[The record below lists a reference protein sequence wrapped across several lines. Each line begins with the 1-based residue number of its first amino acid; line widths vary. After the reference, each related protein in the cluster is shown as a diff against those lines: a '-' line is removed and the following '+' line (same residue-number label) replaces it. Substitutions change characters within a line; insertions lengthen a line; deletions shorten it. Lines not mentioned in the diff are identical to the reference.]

1 MSSQNWR
8 FLTPSPPP
16 LSSFLLSKVYVVN
29 RLWGYPP
36 PPLPR
41 RHILWTTLI
50 RQYFTWS
57 DPNWKILTLSKS
69 ERSGVWKC
77 YSNKSS
83 WMTLIKL
90 YFSGILLTMK
100 MNWTKKIL
108 TTEDHEKEEE
118 KNLNLNSIMSLFLL
132 FISYNL

>member
-1 MSSQNWR
+1 MSSQNR
-8 FLTPSPPP
+8 QSLNPSPP
-16 LSSFLLSKVYVVN
+16 LLCFLLSKVYVVN

-36 PPLPR
+36 PPYQDDILS
-41 RHILWTTLI
+41 LWTTLT

-69 ERSGVWKC
+69 ETSC

-118 KNLNLNSIMSLFLL
+118 KNLNLNSIMILFLL